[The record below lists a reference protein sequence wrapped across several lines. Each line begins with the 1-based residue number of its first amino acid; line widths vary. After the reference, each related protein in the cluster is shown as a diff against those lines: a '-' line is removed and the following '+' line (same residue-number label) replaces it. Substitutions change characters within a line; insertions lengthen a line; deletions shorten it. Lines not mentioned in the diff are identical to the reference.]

1 MFRLILFGFG
11 ALIIAL
17 ATIICYPL
25 YRIIRKIN
33 TRKGDWFALH
43 FVQTGFA
50 LFTFLCGIKVTYKGL
65 ENLPE
70 DGQAV
75 LFASNHRSLF
85 DAILTY
91 RAFKGLT
98 GNLSKKELKSY
109 PIIGWW
115 IRSIYGVLLDRH
127 DRRQG
132 MQCVMECIEHI
143 NKGISILAYPEG
155 TRSHVEGE
163 LLMFHKGTFKIA
175 TKPGVPVVPVA
186 VSGTGDIFDDHR
198 PYIKARK
205 AIIEFCE
212 PIDTAKLTQ
221 EELSELHNTV
231 RSTIQARLDI
241 NTPEVM

>member
-1 MFRLILFGFG
+1 MFRLILFAVS
-11 ALIIAL
+11 ALLIAI
-17 ATIICYPL
+17 ATIVCYPL
-25 YRIIRKIN
+25 YRIIRKCDQK
-33 TRKGDWFALH
+33 KGDWFALH
-43 FVQTGFA
+43 FVQRGFA
-50 LFTFLCGIKVTYKGL
+50 MFIWFCGVKVTYKGL

-70 DGQAV
+70 DGDAV

-115 IRSIYGVLLDRH
+115 IRSIYGVLLDRK

-132 MQCVMECIEHI
+132 MECVLECIRLI
-143 NKGISILAYPEG
+143 NSGISILAYPEG

-175 TKPGVPVVPVA
+175 TKPGVRIVPVA

-205 AIIEFCE
+205 AIVEFL
-212 PIDTAKLTQ
+212 PPVNTAGLSQDELNEIHNIVRDRIQ
-221 EELSELHNTV
+221 ECLN
-231 RSTIQARLDI
+231 I